1 MPLRV
6 FFCFVYTLISH
17 AENYNA
23 YAERCDRHPCGH
35 YKQIVYE
42 ETKYMGCYAQYCTEG
57 TPFNPARRGNSWR
70 LWVCNYYSPSDFRDG
85 HPPYAFKRNNV
96 RRLDESNHTAIDDKD
111 AWRHYNSFIDEDD
124 EVELELENYGIPQL
138 NELDPDRRRLRG
150 VNNTLEDDGMTDE
163 ERHFDRSHSMTA
175 DDIVEDHDQDLA
187 KSK

>member
-1 MPLRV
+1 
-6 FFCFVYTLISH
+6 
-17 AENYNA
+17 
-23 YAERCDRHPCGH
+23 
-35 YKQIVYE
+35 
-42 ETKYMGCYAQYCTEG
+42 MGCYAQYCTEG
-57 TPFNPARRGNSWR
+57 TPFNPARRGNSWW